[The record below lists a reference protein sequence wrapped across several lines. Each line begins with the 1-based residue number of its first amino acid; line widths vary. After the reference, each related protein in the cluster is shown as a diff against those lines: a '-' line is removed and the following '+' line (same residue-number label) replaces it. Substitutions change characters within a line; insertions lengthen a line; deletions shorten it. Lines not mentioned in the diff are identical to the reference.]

1 MDNKSYLTD
10 KSKRLLRFRKEHDK
24 PMAGVDLSRGAE
36 VRAPAIYKTLN
47 DLINY
52 GLVERAK
59 DIETTIVG
67 KDGVEQKKTYKS
79 FQLTEA
85 GRKLVID

>member
-1 MDNKSYLTD
+1 
-10 KSKRLLRFRKEHDK
+10 
-24 PMAGVDLSRGAE
+24 MAGVDLSRGAE

-67 KDGVEQKKTYKS
+67 KAGVEQTKTYKS
-79 FQLTEA
+79 FQLKEA